1 MDTDDTL
8 PEEDELMDRCLEFT
22 NLITQ
27 RSMKAERDSLFQFIV
42 ITAGS
47 RAEAELKR
55 DGYTKYPNLYE
66 VSPEEQLEDQGAVYS
81 IEQERFVNKVL
92 EVLRDKKR
100 VTMAG
105 SRFA

>member
-1 MDTDDTL
+1 MDNNDIL

-22 NLITQ
+22 NLVTHK
-27 RSMKAERDSLFQFIV
+27 SMKTERDALFQFIV

-47 RAEAELKR
+47 RGECELKR
-55 DGYTKYPNLYE
+55 DGYTKYPLLYE
-66 VSPEEQLEDQGAVYS
+66 FSPERQLDEQNAVYS

-92 EVLRDKKR
+92 EALRDKKS

>member
-1 MDTDDTL
+1 MTDEDTL

-27 RSMKAERDSLFQFIV
+27 RSMKSERDALFHFIV
-42 ITAGS
+42 ITTGS
-47 RAEAELKR
+47 RAEFELKR
-55 DGYTKYPNLYE
+55 DSYTKYPVLYE
-66 VSPEEQLEDQGAVYS
+66 IAPEEQLDEQNATYS

-92 EVLRDKKR
+92 EALRDKKT
-100 VTMAG
+100 VTLAG